1 MIEVTSRYFG
11 IPTATT
17 KTATGRTIVYLR
29 RRFIPPPE
37 RYALLY
43 EHTVMDG
50 ERPDLLAHH
59 YLGDPEQ
66 AWRLCDANNVIAPE
80 DLTARPGTRI
90 RITLPEGVPGT
101 PDD

>member
-1 MIEVTSRYFG
+1 MIDVTSRYFG
-11 IPTATT
+11 VGTATIT
-17 KTATGRTIVYLR
+17 TATGKTISYLR

-37 RYALLY
+37 RYSLLY

-66 AWRLCDANNVIAPE
+66 AWRLCDANNVLSPE
-80 DLTARPGTRI
+80 ELTERTGRRI
-90 RITLPEGVPGT
+90 RITLPEGVPGMS
-101 PDD
+101 DA